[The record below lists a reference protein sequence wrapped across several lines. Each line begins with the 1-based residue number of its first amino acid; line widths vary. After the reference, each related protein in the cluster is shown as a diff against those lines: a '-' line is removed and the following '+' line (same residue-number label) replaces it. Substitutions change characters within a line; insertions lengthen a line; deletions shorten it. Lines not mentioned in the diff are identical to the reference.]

1 MAKKIA
7 EAFIQISAVGLKSV
21 TGSLGGI
28 KGAISG
34 AISAL
39 GQLGLALNGLK
50 MLGSGLL
57 AVVSTPL
64 QLAAEA
70 EQIEVAME
78 TMIGSA
84 DRAKEVLGSLY
95 ELGAET
101 PFEFTDLAKASRTL
115 LSFGEDV
122 NDVVDDVEMLSNIAA
137 GDAQKL
143 QSLAMV
149 FGQIQS
155 TGRLMGQ
162 DLLQLINQGFNPLQ
176 QISERT
182 GESMGALKK
191 RMEQGKISFAEVKQS
206 FVDATSEGGRFYQ
219 MNEKQSQTLAG
230 VWSTLQ
236 DNIGQALIKIGKAI
250 VSNLD
255 LKAVVQ
261 RVSDWLGEMV
271 EIFDVLSSNW
281 QEAWEIMK
289 LYVFGVIEQ
298 IKAYIA
304 GAFTAT
310 WDKVVSGFK
319 AAWEAVKVATT
330 IGDEE
335 LRREQERG
343 KVEMLQAKAQ
353 EDFARDLMTKRPD
366 LGLTEKDLREFVMAN
381 AGHKTEGRIWDLIL
395 GEDQMGGKLAEKDVE
410 QFSSTMRAFQAEINA
425 LAENQLARF
434 VELRQARLQA
444 QDAGK
449 MDTAAIDAAG
459 KGFFD
464 EARARFDS
472 LRKRRDEAAAG
483 SGGPVEAPAPEVEGT
498 MQGGFL
504 ESLMINNL
512 TQGVAMAQAMA
523 GLVDKI
529 PKVMTT
535 SMTDIASV
543 NRSIQE
549 SMEKRRIDLQKL
561 QTDLLKAQNEIL
573 NDMRDWQKKNGGP
586 VAAFG

>member
-7 EAFIQISAVGLKSV
+7 EAFIQLNATGLQGITGTLGRLRGAV
-21 TGSLGGI
+21 
-28 KGAISG
+28 SG
-34 AISAL
+34 AINAF

-50 MLGSGLL
+50 MIGTGLL
-57 AVVSTPL
+57 SIVSTPL

-84 DRAKEVLGSLY
+84 DRAQAVLSSLY
-95 ELGAET
+95 ELGAKT

-122 NDVVDDVEMLSNIAA
+122 NELLSDVEMLSNIAA
-137 GDAQKL
+137 GDPEKL

-206 FVDATSEGGRFYQ
+206 FVDATSVGGRFYQ

-236 DNIGQALIKIGKAI
+236 DTIGQGLIKIGKVIAQ
-250 VSNLD
+250 SLD
-255 LKAVVQ
+255 LKAVVVRLSGWIEQ
-261 RVSDWLGEMV
+261 MV
-271 EIFDVLSSNW
+271 ELFDVLSADWDN
-281 QEAWEIMK
+281 AWEIMK
-289 LYVFGVIEQ
+289 LSVIAKFQEMLAA
-298 IKAYIA
+298 IKAILAQIPNIVAQRAKGAALEVGSFLIDQTPIGQIA
-304 GAFTAT
+304 KAKTAMRENRLQELTDKRISGGGLTDAEKKEFAELASERHKQVEAEGAFRRKVDNLGAT
-310 WDKVVSGFK
+310 SFDGSAISK
-319 AAWEAVKVATT
+319 AMEEASAGTMSQ
-330 IGDEE
+330 IQG
-335 LRREQERG
+335 
-343 KVEMLQAKAQ
+343 
-353 EDFARDLMTKRPD
+353 LM
-366 LGLTEKDLREFVMAN
+366 
-381 AGHKTEGRIWDLIL
+381 
-395 GEDQMGGKLAEKDVE
+395 
-410 QFSSTMRAFQAEINA
+410 
-425 LAENQLARF
+425 AENR
-434 VELRQARLQA
+434 RIR
-444 QDAGK
+444 
-449 MDTAAIDAAG
+449 
-459 KGFFD
+459 D
-464 EARARFDS
+464 EARDR
-472 LRKRRDEAAAG
+472 
-483 SGGPVEAPAPEVEGT
+483 PVEAPPVEVEPVAET
-498 MQGGFL
+498 PKGGFL

-523 GLVDKI
+523 GLIDKI
-529 PKVMTT
+529 PKLMTT
-535 SMTDIASV
+535 SMTDITSV

-561 QTDLLKAQNEIL
+561 ALEHHKRTNELIQQHIEVTK
-573 NDMRDWQKKNGGP
+573 RGQSG
-586 VAAFG
+586 AAFA